1 MQARQWIIVKIVSCW
16 LCWSCGTALMQAQ
29 DPVYSQYFSAPLQL
43 NPALT
48 GLVEAPVLTLNYRN
62 QWPNIPDAYATYA
75 ASFSQYFANIHSG
88 FGGLVEADVAGQNA
102 HAKYRAGLFYA
113 YDIRFNKDFYIRGGL
128 EFNAVNVRLDWNK
141 LVFLDQLTTGAAAPS
156 PNSQEVQG
164 NSSITYLDIG
174 TGLLVNTPYFYA
186 GVSLQHI
193 NAPRV
198 SLMNNTLDGSDTW
211 PLRYSI
217 HAGSKINLRK
227 PRRTGPKSFLSPTA
241 LFVQQQA
248 FRQLN
253 LGAYVQ
259 HGIILGGI
267 WFRHTF
273 SNADAVIVLLG
284 LQKGMFK
291 IAYSYDITVSA
302 LNVATG
308 GAHEIALTFNWWYK
322 KQNRQNRYNDCLEIF
337 R

>member
-1 MQARQWIIVKIVSCW
+1 MQMRQWTILKLVNCW
-16 LCWSCGTALMQAQ
+16 VCCCCSVGLLQAQ

-62 QWPNIPDAYATYA
+62 QWPSIPNAYSTYA
-75 ASFSQYFANIHSG
+75 ASVSQYVSKIHSG
-88 FGGLVEADVAGQNA
+88 FGALVEADVAGQDA
-102 HAKYRAGLFYA
+102 HAKYRVGLFYA
-113 YDIRFNKDFYIRGGL
+113 YDIRFDKDFYIRGGL
-128 EFNAVNVRLDWNK
+128 EFNAVNVRLDWSK
-141 LVFLDQLTTGAAAPS
+141 LVFLDQLTTGAASPS
-156 PNSQEVQG
+156 PTSQEIQG
-164 NSSITYLDIG
+164 NNSTTYLDIG
-174 TGLLVNTPYFYA
+174 TGLLLNTPYFYA
-186 GVSLQHI
+186 GFSLQHL

-198 SLMNNTLDGSDTW
+198 ALTTNTLDGSDTW
-211 PLRYSI
+211 PMRYSL
-217 HAGSKINLRK
+217 HAGSKINLRR
-227 PRRTGPKSFLSPTA
+227 PRMRGPKSFVSPTA
-241 LFVQQQA
+241 LFVQQRA

-284 LQKGMFK
+284 LQTGMFK

-308 GAHEIALTFNWWYK
+308 GAHEIALTFNWWHK
-322 KQNRQNRYNDCLEIF
+322 KQNNRNRYNDCLEIF